1 MGGANPPPPPPPPP
15 PLELPASLVA
25 FGCCNSC
32 EMASISGTPVHRKI
46 RSLLFALFSS
56 FRPLVVNPTKAA
68 CNAKPSAPKGVFAL
82 TFAPAILVTAEDASS
97 RQRDRKARFS
107 FDSSVPRCDGCSPPP
122 SPSCRACFPVVGED
136 GGEASSHS
144 SSSFSSSTSIAMA
157 ASTLT
162 SASSLLPL
170 ASSLVILTY
179 SMSSTA
185 SLASLAPLA
194 PPPRLT
200 ALAEASS
207 LEVNLATKRSSRS
220 NRASSLS
227 NPLIAALI
235 ADEFAARRTPL
246 GGRGVLGI

>member
-1 MGGANPPPPPPPPP
+1 
-15 PLELPASLVA
+15 
-25 FGCCNSC
+25 
-32 EMASISGTPVHRKI
+32 MASISGTPVHRKI

-194 PPPRLT
+194 PLAPPPRLT
-200 ALAEASS
+200 ALAEASL